1 MVAPHGAGT
10 VTMAGQTILDE
21 QVRDR
26 EVPRHGM
33 AGPHAPARETPG
45 DPTHDPTH
53 DPTWAGVPDLFR
65 SGAGPLPSPWD
76 AMFGPLRRG
85 ARDDLMVLGQLGQS
99 LDGRIATSSGH
110 SKYINGPAGLDHLHR
125 IRALVDGVV
134 VGIGTALADDPQL
147 TVRRVAGPN
156 PARIVID
163 PRGRLPATARLLEP
177 GVRRVIVTGVPPQA
191 AYPAGVEVVRLAP
204 EGGHFAP
211 AAILRELAQLGF
223 RRLLIEGGAQTI
235 SHFLSAG
242 CLDRLHVVVAPI
254 ILGSGRPSLVLE
266 PIERA
271 DQAMRPTATAYP
283 IGEEVLFDCDLAP
296 QRVPVVR
303 EP

>member
-1 MVAPHGAGT
+1 MIEPSDGGAARMSGQKPVDKEPMHEDPSERSSECSWAP
-10 VTMAGQTILDE
+10 
-21 QVRDR
+21 
-26 EVPRHGM
+26 VPGMFRTGRH
-33 AGPHAPARETPG
+33 
-45 DPTHDPTH
+45 
-53 DPTWAGVPDLFR
+53 
-65 SGAGPLPSPWD
+65 PLPAPWE
-76 AMFGPLRRG
+76 AIFGPLRRG
-85 ARDDLMVLGQLGQS
+85 NADDLVVLGQLGQS

-110 SKYINGPAGLDHLHR
+110 SKYINGAAGLDHLHR
-125 IRALVDGVV
+125 IRALVDGIV

-147 TVRRVAGPN
+147 TVRRVSGPN

-163 PRGRLPATARLLEP
+163 PRGRLPRTARLLEP
-177 GVRRVIVTGVPPQA
+177 GVRRIVVTAAPPEPP
-191 AYPAGVEVVRLAP
+191 YPPGVEVLTLPLDNGR
-204 EGGHFAP
+204 FAP
-211 AAILRELAQLGF
+211 PAILRALAATGF
-223 RRLLIEGGAQTI
+223 RRLLIEGGAQTV

-283 IGEEVLFDCDLAP
+283 IGEEVLFDCDLSP

-303 EP
+303 ANTSL

>member
-1 MVAPHGAGT
+1 MADPYVLDKELSHQRPAGSGRPDPAPDRGGA
-10 VTMAGQTILDE
+10 D
-21 QVRDR
+21 
-26 EVPRHGM
+26 
-33 AGPHAPARETPG
+33 APAA
-45 DPTHDPTH
+45 DSS
-53 DPTWAGVPDLFR
+53 WAGVPDLFR
-65 SGAGPLPSPWD
+65 NGTDPLPSPWE
-76 AMFGPLRRG
+76 AIFGPLRRG
-85 ARDDLMVLGQLGQS
+85 TVDDLVVLAQLGQS

-110 SKYINGPAGLDHLHR
+110 SKYINGAAGLDHLHR
-125 IRALVDGVV
+125 IRALVDGIV

-147 TVRRVAGPN
+147 TVRRVAAPTRAGL
-156 PARIVID
+156 VIP
-163 PRGRLPATARLLEP
+163 PRGRRPAAPRLLGP

-191 AYPAGVEVVRLAP
+191 ACPDGVEVVRLAP
-204 EGGHFAP
+204 ERGRFAP
-211 AAILRELAQLGF
+211 AAILAALAGLGF

-296 QRVPVVR
+296 QRVAVVR
-303 EP
+303 AR